1 MQICEV
7 EKTNTISHCFF
18 KENKGDIELIFF
30 TYVKVITVTFS
41 VLNRLKG
48 REEGKEEGRE
58 EGRKEGR

>member
-48 REEGKEEGRE
+48 R
-58 EGRKEGR
+58 KEGR